1 MEMPTM
7 QYFDKIICCFKNVV
21 YICIK
26 KQGQQ
31 QNLYT
36 MTQNEIDN
44 LITWV
49 ENNAKCRTYAESIV
63 KAEREMRDAQR
74 ILSNNYEVWTP
85 SEWLDFCSKVEN
97 MRRSVVMKIKHF
109 FDMVYGKGNIFCQ
122 TLKGKDDV
130 DHWMTFREFAHNQY
144 CNCEM

>member
-1 MEMPTM
+1 METPTM
-7 QYFDKIICCFKNVV
+7 QHFNKIICYFKNVV

-31 QNLYT
+31 IKSLYI

-44 LITWV
+44 LITWA
-49 ENNAKCRTYAESIV
+49 ENNTKCRTYAESIV

-74 ILSNNYEVWTP
+74 ILSDNYEVWTP

-109 FDMVYGKGNIFCQ
+109 FDIIDGKIENDSDVRHAYQ
-122 TLKGKDDV
+122 VLKLTRGII
-130 DHWMTFREFAHNQY
+130 
-144 CNCEM
+144 

>member
-1 MEMPTM
+1 
-7 QYFDKIICCFKNVV
+7 
-21 YICIK
+21 
-26 KQGQQ
+26 
-31 QNLYT
+31 

-44 LITWV
+44 LITWA
-49 ENNAKCRTYAESIV
+49 ENNAKCKTYAESIV

-74 ILSNNYEVWTP
+74 ILSDNYDVWTP